1 MARLHEGRKD
11 AWEELHWD
19 QDVGRW
25 VGPRRDEPPS
35 NRMRPGHD
43 EYIPPPPPHGLLD

>member
-1 MARLHEGRKD
+1 MHPNDGTKE

-25 VGPRRDEPPS
+25 IGPRRDEPHH
-35 NRMRPGHD
+35 RPPRPD
-43 EYIPPPPPHGLLD
+43 PLD

>member
-1 MARLHEGRKD
+1 MHRDGKKE

-25 VGPRRDEPPS
+25 VGPRRDEMPRHPRPPQA
-35 NRMRPGHD
+35 D
-43 EYIPPPPPHGLLD
+43 FDPPQ

>member
-1 MARLHEGRKD
+1 MHRNEGTKE

-25 VGPRRDEPPS
+25 VGARRDEPVRHP
-35 NRMRPGHD
+35 RDPAPDRGFP
-43 EYIPPPPPHGLLD
+43 